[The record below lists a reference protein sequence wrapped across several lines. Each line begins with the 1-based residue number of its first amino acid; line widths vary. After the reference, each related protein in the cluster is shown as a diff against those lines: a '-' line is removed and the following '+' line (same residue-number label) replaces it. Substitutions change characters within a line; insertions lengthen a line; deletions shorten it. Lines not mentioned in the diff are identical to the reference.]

1 MKHFAALL
9 LLLFLGLGLSSCSS
23 EPKNS
28 KDLLTGTV
36 WGLSDLSYRGGNSST
51 TIAIRV
57 TFLRKGQVLLDVGFG
72 KLVEESNNGGTKKYK
87 RSNSVSVTSTY
98 TYRNGVVHFNRPQL
112 SADNGSIIQGTEAE
126 LILGQIATDA
136 VLSMEQGTMVFYPTD
151 AKKTFVL
158 TRQS

>member
-28 KDLLTGTV
+28 KYLLTGTV
-36 WGLSDLSYRGGNSST
+36 WGLSDLNYRGGNSST
-51 TIAIRV
+51 TIAIRA

-98 TYRNGVVHFNRPQL
+98 TYRNG
-112 SADNGSIIQGTEAE
+112 DNGGLIQGTEAE

>member
-1 MKHFAALL
+1 M
-9 LLLFLGLGLSSCSS
+9 
-23 EPKNS
+23 
-28 KDLLTGTV
+28 
-36 WGLSDLSYRGGNSST
+36 
-51 TIAIRV
+51 
-57 TFLRKGQVLLDVGFG
+57 
-72 KLVEESNNGGTKKYK
+72 
-87 RSNSVSVTSTY
+87 SVTSSY